1 MKKNIVLIMT
11 LALASLV
18 FMGESC
24 VTKDTQV
31 DVPVRTDL
39 DMPFQV
45 RADPPET
52 EFTGVVTINLADE
65 INNALEDVDVDSLVS
80 VNIESGYW
88 RVADDYGNSGQ
99 LINGSLTAKRVATGQ
114 SEVLLDLP
122 LTSVSSLLGPFHLAP
137 LEEDGVDLL
146 NAAFAEYLNW
156 MQNGGAMPNMNFE
169 FTWFVGA
176 NATPLKFDWEARIRI
191 SVVGTVTI
199 TVPEVL

>member
-24 VTKDTQV
+24 VTKDTEV

-45 RADPPET
+45 RTVAPQT
-52 EFTGVVTINLADE
+52 EFTGVVTFNLADE
-65 INNALEDVDVDSLVS
+65 ITNALDEVDVDSLVS

-88 RVADDYGNSGQ
+88 RITEDYDNSGQ

-122 LTSVSSLLGPFHLAP
+122 LTSVSSLLGPFHVAP
-137 LEEDGVDLL
+137 LETDGVALL
-146 NAAFAEYLNW
+146 NAAFAEYLDW
-156 MQNGGAMPNMNFE
+156 MQNGGNVPNMNFE
-169 FTWFVGA
+169 FTWFVA
-176 NATPLKFDWEARIRI
+176 ADSAPLEFDWEARIRL

-199 TVPEVL
+199 EVPEVL